1 MLLKELGIFS
11 LHILFWKL
19 FSSTHGI
26 CNTTFFIRCSSVVTI
41 KNFFKTIWKGLDQLK
56 WINNNFPKQVPG
68 PGGFTSKINQIF
80 KEEIIPVLYSFSHK
94 RAEGIIREQK
104 EAFLMEASITLIAKS
119 DKNIIRK
126 ENYRPVFLMNIHV
139 KSLRKY

>member
-19 FSSTHGI
+19 FSSTHSI
-26 CNTTFFIRCSSVVTI
+26 CNTTFFIRCSSEVTI

-94 RAEGIIREQK
+94 RAEGSLSHWGQHYHNSKIRQK
-104 EAFLMEASITLIAKS
+104 HHKKRKLQTSISHVHTC
-119 DKNIIRK
+119 KN
-126 ENYRPVFLMNIHV
+126 P
-139 KSLRKY
+139 